1 MKKAVFFIFFGIL
14 LGIGVLTL
22 WVRMRIK
29 TDRSPTITQE
39 IANFRE
45 TLHPMTGPVTVK
57 IFTIKK
63 ESTGI
68 FDTHN
73 VHASRVEIGA
83 PNPQTLLVP
92 SLVARS
98 VQAIDLDQNGTKE
111 LLLYGEDEGTAVVWM
126 QEGKPN
132 SRFEHDFLNSGFLD
146 PTPQDAGG
154 KRMVFVVAIPGVY
167 TNGMHGVAMRRVMAW
182 SELDGFHDVTAL
194 LPNFVRKNVI
204 SSLKKEMALE
214 SDPERKR
221 NFQVIIGELEDSIKS
236 RAAK

>member
-1 MKKAVFFIFFGIL
+1 MKKAVFFIFVGIL
-14 LGIGVLTL
+14 LGIGALIL

-39 IANFRE
+39 IANFKE
-45 TLHPMTGPVTVK
+45 TLYPMMGPVTVK
-57 IFTIKK
+57 IFAIKK
-63 ESTGI
+63 KSTGI
-68 FDTHN
+68 FDTHD

-83 PNPQTLLVP
+83 PNLQTLLVP
-92 SLVARS
+92 SLAARS
-98 VQAIDLDQNGTKE
+98 TQAIDLDQNGTKE
-111 LLLYGEDEGTAVVWM
+111 LLLHGEDDGTVVVWM
-126 QEGKPN
+126 REGKPN
-132 SRFEHDFLNSGFLD
+132 FRFEHDILNSGFLD

-154 KRMVFVVAIPGVY
+154 KRMVFVVATPGVY

-194 LPNFVRKNVI
+194 FPDFVRKKVI

-214 SDPERKR
+214 NDPERKK
-221 NFQVIIGELEDSIKS
+221 NFQVVIRELENSIKS